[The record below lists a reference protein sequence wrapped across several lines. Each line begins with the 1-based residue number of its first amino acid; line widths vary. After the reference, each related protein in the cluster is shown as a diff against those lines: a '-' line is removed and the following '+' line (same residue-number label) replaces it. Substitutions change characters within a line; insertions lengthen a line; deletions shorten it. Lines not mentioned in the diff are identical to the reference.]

1 MILAIPGAAAR
12 AASAAAMPQDR
23 AREPDFTLLACLLV
37 PSTRP
42 SAARTV
48 QVIST
53 RWDLLSACRLGQMSE
68 FSLLIAV
75 LASQLAI
82 IRAEVSYL
90 IQIATLVSFVFSS
103 YYIVARYPTPI
114 ALSDKLRRD

>member
-1 MILAIPGAAAR
+1 MFSQETAGRSTEI
-12 AASAAAMPQDR
+12 AM
-23 AREPDFTLLACLLV
+23 
-37 PSTRP
+37 
-42 SAARTV
+42 
-48 QVIST
+48 
-53 RWDLLSACRLGQMSE
+53 RLGQMSE

-75 LASQLAI
+75 MATELAI
-82 IRAEVSYL
+82 VRDEVSYL

>member
-1 MILAIPGAAAR
+1 M
-12 AASAAAMPQDR
+12 
-23 AREPDFTLLACLLV
+23 
-37 PSTRP
+37 
-42 SAARTV
+42 
-48 QVIST
+48 
-53 RWDLLSACRLGQMSE
+53 RLGQMSE

-75 LASQLAI
+75 MASQLAM

-103 YYIVARYPTPI
+103 YYVVARYPTPI